1 MALYINYY
9 FRELVVDGDK
19 VYGLFDSPDSQAS
32 CNFIY
37 DLKTKEYEIWNCSKP
52 EDELVPLPFHW
63 LDMKLE
69 ENGYLRSCECKIS
82 Y

>member
-1 MALYINYY
+1 MALYINFY
-9 FRELVVDGDK
+9 FRELEVDGDK
-19 VYGLFDSPDSQAS
+19 VSGFFDSPDVESS

-37 DLKTKEYEIWNCSKP
+37 DLKTKEYDIWNCSKP
-52 EDELVPLPFHW
+52 EDELVPLPFYW

-69 ENGYLRSCECKIS
+69 ENGYLRNRESKIS